1 MNFHLLTVLLL
12 INLNSDNNFYYYS
25 NDYSDDDGYRFNYL
39 LVGILRKNLLS
50 LSHKDLVRIL
60 VIHQQIFL
68 IKKNLIKF
76 FFFFRSKC
84 VILDS
89 LTNYPLY
96 VLYGGRII
104 LPLAKRQY
112 LPIATTTA

>member
-12 INLNSDNNFYYYS
+12 INLNLGNNFYY
-25 NDYSDDDGYRFNYL
+25 DSDDHGYRFNYL

-68 IKKNLIKF
+68 IKKK
-76 FFFFRSKC
+76 K
-84 VILDS
+84 S
-89 LTNYPLY
+89 LKKSY
-96 VLYGGRII
+96 
-104 LPLAKRQY
+104 
-112 LPIATTTA
+112 